1 MAEEPHLTMETD
13 LQVQGAPAA
22 ASETTAWKRR
32 RPAAERPE
40 RASETEDDARSVASQ
55 WQPDAA
61 DVEMMHSLSLVEA
74 LPVGRLRLDPSV
86 TSSVRRRVKR
96 MRVDEPSA
104 DGSSSWPPPA
114 DALYSDGTAVP
125 SEMRRTEATPFE
137 GSMRPPAVLD
147 EHTGSALLCF
157 LSEENFVGFVEIHHE
172 GQRHVLKLNGSE
184 SLTKCDRN
192 QCAVP
197 DCTGDRAYLVTAQS
211 TQARRKRT
219 YLARCTGVGEYVAF
233 EGRGMRFTTDFV
245 PASAQREEVLGRH
258 FGILPRA
265 VRRDSMLCL
274 GRMTLQWR
282 GLATM
287 NAEAA
292 GDVLEA
298 AARGRASAEHEGYA
312 GDQSCVEGSSEEEDD
327 DDDQTPDGGSSARG
341 NGGRLGG
348 VAKMD
353 GVTRSEHRRGA
364 SSDEWGWEDRRWEAQ
379 KGEGSVP
386 LGPAFVGP
394 PV

>member
-1 MAEEPHLTMETD
+1 MD
-13 LQVQGAPAA
+13 PAA
-22 ASETTAWKRR
+22 TQINGAAAASSETTAWKRR
-32 RPAAERPE
+32 RPAAEKPE

-74 LPVGRLRLDPSV
+74 LPVGRLRLDPSI

-96 MRVDEPSA
+96 MRVDEPGA
-104 DGSSSWPPPA
+104 DGSLWPPPA
-114 DALYSDGTAVP
+114 DV
-125 SEMRRTEATPFE
+125 EMRRTVATPFE

-157 LSEENFVGFVEIHHE
+157 LSDENFVGFVEIHHE

-184 SLTKCDRN
+184 STTKCDTKCDRS
-192 QCAVP
+192 QCSVSES
-197 DCTGDRAYLVTAQS
+197 TGDRAYLVTAQS
-211 TQARRKRT
+211 MQARCKRT
-219 YLARCTGVGEYVAF
+219 YLARCTGLGEYVAF

-292 GDVLEA
+292 GNEREA

-312 GDQSCVEGSSEEEDD
+312 GDQSCVEGSSDDEEDEEND
-327 DDDQTPDGGSSARG
+327 ACDGGGGARG
-341 NGGRLGG
+341 EGGFPGG

-364 SSDEWGWEDRRWEAQ
+364 SSSDEWGWEDRRWEA
-379 KGEGSVP
+379 GTEG
-386 LGPAFVGP
+386 
-394 PV
+394 

>member
-1 MAEEPHLTMETD
+1 MHSA
-13 LQVQGAPAA
+13 AAA

-32 RPAAERPE
+32 RPAAEKPE

-55 WQPDAA
+55 WQPDAG
-61 DVEMMHSLSLVEA
+61 DVEMMVSHSLSLVEA

-96 MRVDEPSA
+96 MRVDEPGADSA
-104 DGSSSWPPPA
+104 SSWPPPA
-114 DALYSDGTAVP
+114 DALYSDGTMP
-125 SEMRRTEATPFE
+125 SEMRRTVATPFE
-137 GSMRPPAVLD
+137 SSMRPPAVLD

-184 SLTKCDRN
+184 SLTKCDRS
-192 QCAVP
+192 QCSVP

-219 YLARCTGVGEYVAF
+219 YLARCTGLGEYVAF

-292 GDVLEA
+292 GNELEA

-312 GDQSCVEGSSEEEDD
+312 GDQSCVEGSSEEEEEDE
-327 DDDQTPDGGSSARG
+327 TRDGGSCARG
-341 NGGRLGG
+341 NGGLSGG
-348 VAKMD
+348 VAKMN
-353 GVTRSEHRRGA
+353 GVARSEHRRGP

-386 LGPAFVGP
+386 IGLGFVGP
-394 PV
+394 PA